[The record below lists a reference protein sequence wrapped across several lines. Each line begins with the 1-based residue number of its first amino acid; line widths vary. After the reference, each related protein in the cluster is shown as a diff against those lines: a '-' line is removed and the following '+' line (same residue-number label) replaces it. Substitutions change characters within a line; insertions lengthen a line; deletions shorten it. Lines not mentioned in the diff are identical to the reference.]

1 MLPSEKW
8 HSERSASGGSTPLT
22 GACPGRWSETVQKS
36 AGPPQAMRPFVA
48 PQTVAISCQPLP
60 S

>member
-8 HSERSASGGSTPLT
+8 HSELSSSGGSLPVDRRL
-22 GACPGRWSETVQKS
+22 PGPPSETVQKS
-36 AGPPQAMRPFVA
+36 AGPPQAIRPFVA
-48 PQTVAISCQPLP
+48 PQTFAISCQPLP